1 MNESFPA
8 STHAK
13 TDIKPSLALVD
24 REQGPSRLFSHP
36 DDLLND
42 TGLTGPEKRAILA
55 SWLSDARAV
64 ENAPALRQLDGGA
77 IVEVDAL
84 LHALTALDEDVRSD
98 SGRSAPPSPRVTK
111 LVRRRGVAWW
121 SKRPSRPNGPDDDD
135 DPPPCPAAAAIP
147 VPPSFL
153 MAA

>member
-1 MNESFPA
+1 MNESVPA
-8 STHAK
+8 STQAASE
-13 TDIKPSLALVD
+13 IEPSLALVH
-24 REQGPSRLFSHP
+24 REQDTFRLFAHP

-42 TGLTGPEKRAILA
+42 PSLTEPEKRAILA

-64 ENAPALRQLDGGA
+64 ENAPALRQLDSGA

-84 LHALTALDEDVRSD
+84 LHALKALDEDGRSHP
-98 SGRSAPPSPRVTK
+98 GRSAPPSPRVSTLPRK
-111 LVRRRGVAWW
+111 RGLAWW
-121 SKRPSRPNGPDDDD
+121 SKRSSRPDGPDDDD

-153 MAA
+153 LAA